1 MAPGTGAASENFRYL
16 KLAGE
21 IENKVNLGV
30 YLAGEKL
37 PSIRKLHAQTGY
49 SITTVYQAFIEL
61 EKRGIVEARQKSGY
75 YVKPLLHQIL
85 PTPTIKRHRAVPKKV
100 TINNLASSIVESMGD
115 PGMLRLGGTVV
126 DPELLPY
133 KQLMAA
139 VKSIPAKNFKNLLT
153 LYENPMGSRDLRRQI
168 AKRSLHISQKATPDD
183 IVITNGC
190 IEAVS
195 LCLQAIAGP
204 GETIA
209 VESPTYPWIL
219 QVIEDLGMFALE
231 LSTDPETGIDLDA
244 FKRAVAGNPV
254 SGCILI
260 PNFHNPLGFEMPEA
274 RKQALVKFLNDRD
287 IPIIEDDI
295 HGDLFFGRSRPV
307 AMQSFDNKGQ
317 VLYCSS
323 FSKTLSPGLRIGW
336 AVPGKYRDKV
346 KRLKLNSSIAT
357 ASMSQYL
364 VAEFLKSGSYD
375 RHLRTLR
382 GALKNQASN
391 TALAVARH
399 FPPGTRI
406 TAPKGGLTLWLE
418 LNPAVDGMR
427 VFNVARKQKI
437 AILPGIMC
445 STTQKYRNFIRI
457 SCGFRWNDALEK
469 GIAALGQIVTALADV
484 QPEVLFPP

>member
-1 MAPGTGAASENFRYL
+1 MAAPRTDGTVQFQYL

-21 IENKVNLGV
+21 IENKVNMGV

-37 PSIRKLHAQTGY
+37 PSIRKLHAQTGL

-61 EKRGIVEARQKSGY
+61 EQRGIVEARQKSGY
-75 YVKPLLHQIL
+75 YVKPLLHNIL
-85 PTPTIKRHRAVPKKV
+85 PTPKIKRHRAVPKKV
-100 TINNLASSIVESMGD
+100 TINDLASSIVESMGD

-139 VKSIPAKNFKNLLT
+139 VKSIPANRFKDLLT
-153 LYENPMGSRDLRRQI
+153 LYENPMGSASLRRQI
-168 AKRSLHISQKATPDD
+168 AKRTLPISHRATPED

-204 GETIA
+204 GETIV

-219 QVIEDLGMFALE
+219 QVIEDQGMFALE
-231 LSTDPETGIDLDA
+231 LSTDPETGVDLES
-244 FKRAVAGNPV
+244 FRKAVDRNRV

-260 PNFHNPLGFEMPEA
+260 PNFHNPLGFEMPVES
-274 RKQALVKFLNDRD
+274 KQELVAFLNARE

-295 HGDLFFGRSRPV
+295 HGDLFFGRNRPR
-307 AMQSFDNKGQ
+307 ALQSFDKKGL

-336 AVPGKYRDKV
+336 AIPGSFREKF
-346 KRLKLNSSIAT
+346 KRLKLNASIAT
-357 ASMSQYL
+357 TSMGQHL
-364 VAEFLKSGSYD
+364 VADFLKSGSYE

-382 GALKNQASN
+382 SALKNQASN
-391 TALAVARH
+391 MATAVARY
-399 FPPGTRI
+399 FPEGTRI

-418 LNPAVDGMR
+418 LDPAVDGMQ
-427 VFNVARKQKI
+427 VFQEARRRKI

-445 STTQKYRNFIRI
+445 STTKKYKSFIRI
-457 SCGFRWNDALEK
+457 SCGFRWSAEIDR
-469 GIAALGQIVTALADV
+469 GIATLGRIVKELSIRS
-484 QPEVLFPP
+484 

>member
-1 MAPGTGAASENFRYL
+1 MTSDVQEVSVNFRYL

-21 IENKVNLGV
+21 IENKVIKGV

-37 PSIRKLHAQTGY
+37 PSIRKLHARTGF

-85 PTPTIKRHRAVPKKV
+85 PTPKIKRHRAVPKKV
-100 TINNLASSIVESMGD
+100 TINNLASSIVESMSD

-133 KQLMAA
+133 RQLMAS
-139 VKSIPAKNFKNLLT
+139 VKSIPANRFKDILT
-153 LYENPMGSRDLRRQI
+153 LYENPMGSEALRRQI
-168 AKRSLHISQKATPDD
+168 AKRTLHISHRANPED
-183 IVITNGC
+183 IIITNGC
-190 IEAVS
+190 LEAVS

-204 GETIA
+204 EETIV

-231 LSTDPETGIDLDA
+231 ISTDPETGVDLSS
-244 FKRAVAGNPV
+244 FKKAVARNPV

-260 PNFHNPLGFEMPEA
+260 PNFHNPLGFEMPAE
-274 RKQALVKFLNDRD
+274 RKRELVEFLNDQK

-295 HGDLFFGRSRPV
+295 HGDLFFGRSRPA
-307 AMQSFDNKGQ
+307 AMQSFDKKGL

-323 FSKTLSPGLRIGW
+323 FSKTLAPGLRIGW
-336 AVPGKYRDKV
+336 AIPGAFREKV

-357 ASMSQYL
+357 ASLGQHL

-382 GALKNQASN
+382 TALKNQAGN

-399 FPPGTRI
+399 FPGGTRI

-418 LNPAVDGMR
+418 LDPAVDGMQ
-427 VFNVARKQKI
+427 VFNEARKKKI
-437 AILPGIMC
+437 SILPGIMC
-445 STTQKYRNFIRI
+445 STTEKYKNFIRI
-457 SCGFRWNDALEK
+457 SCGFRWSEAIEN
-469 GIAALGQIVTALADV
+469 GIAALGRIVKDLTS
-484 QPEVLFPP
+484 

>member
-1 MAPGTGAASENFRYL
+1 MTSGQTVETASFRYL

-21 IENKVNLGV
+21 IEEKVNRGV

-37 PSIRKLHAQTGY
+37 PSIRKLHNQTGF

-85 PTPTIKRHRAVPKKV
+85 PTPKLKRHRAVPQRV
-100 TINNLASSIVESMGD
+100 TINNLASSIVESMSD
-115 PGMLRLGGTVV
+115 PGILRLGGTVV

-133 KQLMAA
+133 KQLLAS
-139 VKSIPAKNFKNLLT
+139 VKSIPATRLKDLLT
-153 LYENPMGSRDLRRQI
+153 LYENPAGSGDLRRQI
-168 AKRSLHISQKATPDD
+168 AKRTLPVSQPAAPED

-204 GETIA
+204 GDTIV

-219 QVIEDLGMFALE
+219 QVIEDQGMFALE
-231 LSTDPETGIDLDA
+231 LPTDPETGVDLDS
-244 FKRAVAGNPV
+244 FRAAVDRNRV

-260 PNFHNPLGFEMPEA
+260 PNFHNPLGFEMPAEN
-274 RKQALVKFLNDRD
+274 KQALVEFLNKRK

-295 HGDLFFGRSRPV
+295 HGDLFFGRRRPV
-307 AMQSFDNKGQ
+307 AMQSFDKKGL

-336 AVPGKYRDKV
+336 AIPGAFTEQV
-346 KRLKLNSSIAT
+346 KRLKLNASIAT
-357 ASMSQYL
+357 TSMGQHL

-382 GALKNQASN
+382 TALKNQASN

-399 FPPGTRI
+399 FPKGTRI
-406 TAPKGGLTLWLE
+406 TAPQGGLTLWLE
-418 LNPAVDGMR
+418 LDPQVDSMQ
-427 VFNVARKQKI
+427 VFQEARKRKI

-445 STTQKYRNFIRI
+445 SATKKYKHFIRI
-457 SCGFRWNDALEK
+457 SCGFRWSEEIEQ
-469 GIAALGQIVTALADV
+469 GIATLGSIVRGLKASG
-484 QPEVLFPP
+484 

>member
-1 MAPGTGAASENFRYL
+1 MMSNAVAGAATFRYL

-21 IENKVNLGV
+21 IEKKVNTGV

-37 PSIRKLHAQTGY
+37 PSIRKLHVQTGF

-85 PTPTIKRHRAVPKKV
+85 PSPKLKRYRAVPKKV

-115 PGMLRLGGTVV
+115 PGILRLGGTVV

-133 KQLMAA
+133 KQLMASL
-139 VKSIPAKNFKNLLT
+139 KSIPAKRFKDLLT
-153 LYENPMGSRDLRRQI
+153 LYENPMGSVNLRRQI
-168 AKRSLHISQKATPDD
+168 AKRTLPVSHRATPDD

-204 GETIA
+204 GETIV

-219 QVIEDLGMFALE
+219 QVIEDQGMFALE
-231 LSTDPETGIDLDA
+231 LPTDPETGVDLDS
-244 FKRAVAGNPV
+244 FKKAVDRNRV

-260 PNFHNPLGFEMPEA
+260 PNFHNPLGFEMPVE
-274 RKQALVKFLNDRD
+274 RKQELVAFLNARE

-295 HGDLFFGRSRPV
+295 HGDLFFGRNRPM
-307 AMQSFDNKGQ
+307 ALQSFDKKGL

-336 AVPGKYRDKV
+336 AIPGAFREKF

-357 ASMSQYL
+357 TSMGQHV
-364 VAEFLKSGSYD
+364 VAAFLKSGSYE

-382 GALKNQASN
+382 TALKNQASN
-391 TALAVARH
+391 MAMAVARY
-399 FPPGTRI
+399 FPEGTRI
-406 TAPKGGLTLWLE
+406 TAPKGGLILWLE
-418 LNPAVDGMR
+418 LDPAVDGMQ
-427 VFNVARKQKI
+427 VFHEARKRKI

-445 STTQKYRNFIRI
+445 STTNKYKNFIRI
-457 SCGFRWNDALEK
+457 SCGFRWGAAIEN
-469 GIAALGQIVTALADV
+469 GIAVLGEIVRDLSG
-484 QPEVLFPP
+484 

>member
-1 MAPGTGAASENFRYL
+1 MAADSARNSDSFRYL

-21 IENKVNLGV
+21 IENKVSMGV

-37 PSIRKLHAQTGY
+37 PSIRKLHAQTGF

-85 PTPTIKRHRAVPKKV
+85 PTPKIKRHRAVPKRV

-126 DPELLPY
+126 DPELLPH
-133 KQLMAA
+133 KQLMTF
-139 VKSIPAKNFKNLLT
+139 VKSIPAKRFKDLLT
-153 LYENPMGSRDLRRQI
+153 LYENPAGSEKLRRQI
-168 AKRSLHISQKATPDD
+168 AKRTLHISHRATPED

-195 LCLQAIAGP
+195 LCLQAIACP
-204 GETIA
+204 GDTIV

-231 LSTDPETGIDLDA
+231 LSTDPETGVDLNA
-244 FKRAVAGNPV
+244 LKKAVVRNPV

-260 PNFHNPLGFEMPEA
+260 PNFHNPLGFEMPVE
-274 RKQALVKFLNDRD
+274 RKQELVEFLNKQE

-295 HGDLFFGRSRPV
+295 HGDLFFGRKRPV
-307 AMQSFDNKGQ
+307 AMQSFDKKGL

-323 FSKTLSPGLRIGW
+323 FSKTLSPGLRLGW
-336 AVPGKYRDKV
+336 AIPGAFQEKV

-357 ASMSQYL
+357 TSLSQHL

-375 RHLRTLR
+375 RHLRVLR
-382 GALKNQASN
+382 TALKNQASN

-399 FPPGTRI
+399 FPAGTRI

-418 LNPAVDGMR
+418 LDPAVDGMQ
-427 VFNVARKQKI
+427 VFNAARKRKI
-437 AILPGIMC
+437 SILPGIMC
-445 STTQKYRNFIRI
+445 STTKKYKNFIRI
-457 SCGFRWNDALEK
+457 SCGFRWSEAIEN
-469 GIAALGQIVTALADV
+469 GIATLGKIVTDLSAQIL
-484 QPEVLFPP
+484 P

>member
-1 MAPGTGAASENFRYL
+1 MAANTTAGEVQFRYL
-16 KLAGE
+16 KLAAE
-21 IENKVNLGV
+21 IEKKVNMGV

-37 PSIRKLHAQTGY
+37 PSIRKLRAQTGL

-85 PTPTIKRHRAVPKKV
+85 PTPKIKRHRAIPKKV
-100 TINNLASSIVESMGD
+100 TINNLASSIVESMSD
-115 PGMLRLGGTVV
+115 PGLLRLGGTVV
-126 DPELLPY
+126 DPDLLPH

-139 VKSIPAKNFKNLLT
+139 VKSIPAARFKDLLT
-153 LYENPMGSRDLRRQI
+153 LYENPTGSTELRRQI
-168 AKRSLHISQKATPDD
+168 AKRSLPISHRATADD
-183 IVITNGC
+183 IIITNGC

-195 LCLQAIAGP
+195 LCLQAVAGP
-204 GETIA
+204 GETIV

-231 LSTDPETGIDLDA
+231 LCTDPETGVDLAA
-244 FKRAVAGNPV
+244 FKKAVDRNRV

-260 PNFHNPLGFEMPEA
+260 PNFHNPLGFEMPVEH
-274 RKQALVKFLNDRD
+274 KQAVVAFCNDRD

-295 HGDLFFGRSRPV
+295 HGDLFYGRRRPV
-307 AMQSFDNKGQ
+307 ALQSFDKKGK

-323 FSKTLSPGLRIGW
+323 FSKTLWPGLRIGW
-336 AVPGKYRDKV
+336 AIPGAFRDQV

-357 ASMSQYL
+357 TSMGQYL
-364 VAEFLKSGSYD
+364 VADFLKSGSYD
-375 RHLRTLR
+375 RHLRALR
-382 GALKNQASN
+382 SALKNQASN

-399 FPPGTRI
+399 FPQGTCL

-418 LNPAVDGMR
+418 LDPAVDGMQ
-427 VFNVARKQKI
+427 VFHEARKRKI

-445 STTQKYRNFIRI
+445 STTKKYKNFIRI
-457 SCGFRWNDALEK
+457 SCGFRWSAEIEK
-469 GIAALGQIVTALADV
+469 GIAVLGDIVKDLKGS
-484 QPEVLFPP
+484 

>member
-1 MAPGTGAASENFRYL
+1 MASNTTTGSVNFRYL

-21 IENKVNLGV
+21 IEKKVNLGI

-37 PSIRKLHAQTGY
+37 PSIRKLHVQTGL

-75 YVKPLLHQIL
+75 YVKPLLHHIL
-85 PTPTIKRHRAVPKKV
+85 PTPKIKRHRAVPKRV
-100 TINNLASSIVESMGD
+100 TISNLASSIVESMGD
-115 PGMLRLGGTVV
+115 PGILRLGGTVV

-133 KQLMAA
+133 KQLMAS
-139 VKSIPAKNFKNLLT
+139 VKSIPAKRFKDLLT
-153 LYENPMGSRDLRRQI
+153 LYENPMGSAQLRRQI
-168 AKRSLHISQKATPDD
+168 AKRTLPISQRASPDD

-204 GETIA
+204 GETIV

-219 QVIEDLGMFALE
+219 QVIEDQGMFALE
-231 LSTDPETGIDLDA
+231 LSTDPATGVDLDS
-244 FKRAVAGNPV
+244 FKKAVDRNRV

-260 PNFHNPLGFEMPEA
+260 PNFHNPLGFEMPAES
-274 RKQALVKFLNDRD
+274 KQELVAFLNERK

-295 HGDLFFGRSRPV
+295 HGDLFFDRHRPV
-307 AMQSFDNKGQ
+307 AMQSFDKKGL

-336 AVPGKYRDKV
+336 AIPGAFLGQV

-357 ASMSQYL
+357 TSMGQHL

-382 GALKNQASN
+382 TALKNQASN

-399 FPPGTRI
+399 FPEGTRI

-418 LNPAVDGMR
+418 LDPAVDGMQ
-427 VFNVARKQKI
+427 VFHEARRRKI
-437 AILPGIMC
+437 SILPGIMC
-445 STTQKYRNFIRI
+445 STTKKYKNFIRI
-457 SCGFRWNDALEK
+457 SCGFRWSDK
-469 GIAALGQIVTALADV
+469 IDQGIATLGNIVKKLKA
-484 QPEVLFPP
+484 

>member
-1 MAPGTGAASENFRYL
+1 MASNQAVEATSFRYL

-21 IENKVNLGV
+21 IEEKVNRGV

-37 PSIRKLHAQTGY
+37 PSIRKLHTQTGL

-75 YVKPLLHQIL
+75 YVRPLLHQIL
-85 PTPTIKRHRAVPKKV
+85 PTPKLKRHRAVPKKV
-100 TINNLASSIVESMGD
+100 TINDLASSIVESMSD
-115 PGMLRLGGTVV
+115 PGILRLGGTVV

-133 KQLMAA
+133 KQLMAS
-139 VKSIPAKNFKNLLT
+139 VKSIPANRFKDLLT
-153 LYENPMGSRDLRRQI
+153 LYANPAGSADLRRQI
-168 AKRSLHISQKATPDD
+168 AKRTLSISQPAAPED

-204 GETIA
+204 GETIV
-209 VESPTYPWIL
+209 VESPTYPWML

-231 LSTDPETGIDLDA
+231 LPTDPATGVDLDS
-244 FKRAVAGNPV
+244 FKAAVDRNRV

-260 PNFHNPLGFEMPEA
+260 PNFHNPLGFEMPTEN
-274 RKQALVKFLNDRD
+274 KQALVEFLNKRK

-307 AMQSFDNKGQ
+307 ALQSFDKKGL

-336 AVPGKYRDKV
+336 VVPGAFLEQV

-357 ASMSQYL
+357 TSMSQHL
-364 VAEFLKSGSYD
+364 VANFLKSGSYD
-375 RHLRTLR
+375 RHLRKLR
-382 GALKNQASN
+382 TALKNQASN

-399 FPPGTRI
+399 FPKGTRI
-406 TAPKGGLTLWLE
+406 TAPKGGLILWLE
-418 LNPAVDGMR
+418 LDPAVDGMQ
-427 VFNVARKQKI
+427 VFHEARKRKI

-445 STTQKYRNFIRI
+445 STTKQYKNFIRI
-457 SCGFRWNDALEK
+457 SCGFRWSEEIEK
-469 GIAALGQIVTALADV
+469 GIATLGNIVKTLKG
-484 QPEVLFPP
+484 